1 MIYGIILTMPK
12 ENENNYNFIAY
23 AANPKIIGE
32 TLEPINNV
40 KSRIHNKTWSQLDIL
55 GNSINQE
62 IYEEIDGA
70 LDFIGDISVL
80 NYNVIFEIGYAIAK
94 RKNILLISN
103 RAINNSTKEQIKEIG
118 IFDTLGYGE
127 YSNTNEALEYINNTI
142 RKNNLKFDEKDINIE
157 TPIYLLDSNVKTN
170 KSIRIASRIKKSGI
184 FYRSFDPSETYR
196 MSPTDVINS
205 VARSIGVIVSWLPD
219 TYNDSFNHNVR
230 AAFIAGLAFG
240 MGKFISI
247 LQIDQCDIPI
257 DLRDMVKECPTD
269 AKIDEAVA
277 EMAGNI
283 VKKLQQNR
291 HNNKLEKKTLLEEI
305 DLGSSAAENEFRSL
319 PNYYFK
325 TDQYN
330 RVLRGEARIVCGRK
344 GSGKTALFAQNRNK
358 LRENK
363 KNIVIDLKPESYELI
378 KFKETITACMQEG
391 TYNHTLVAFWE
402 YVLLLE
408 ICYKILEKD
417 QSIYYRNPDIADLYQ
432 QLVNIYQNGEY
443 TAEGDFSERLAYIIN
458 LIIQQVQV
466 KFGDKKNVRLSSAE
480 VTEIIYRHNIGEI
493 KKILKQYLKYKDSVW
508 ILFDNID
515 KGWNTDGLCKE
526 DLIIVRTLL
535 DASRKIEQQL
545 SNNDIDCKTVI
556 FLRNDVYELL
566 IDYTP
571 DRGKEARVIID
582 WVDPTALAE
591 IIKRRLNYSISE
603 EECDFQTLWDTIC
616 VKLVK
621 GEDSFQYI
629 IDRTLMRPRA
639 LIDCIKNCIG
649 VAINRGHEKIQEND
663 ILDGVKQFS
672 YDIIQE
678 ISREIRDI
686 LPKVKDALFM
696 FIGQEDI
703 LDTKLLNDLY
713 NYEGID
719 EKDWDK
725 LTDFLLWYGVL
736 GIHDG
741 TSVKYIYNTN
751 YDLSVLKRYKKLAG
765 ESAYYQLYPTFVIDD
780 KFFES

>member
-1 MIYGIILTMPK
+1 MVND
-12 ENENNYNFIAY
+12 ENEKYNFIAY
-23 AANPKIIGE
+23 AASPKLIGE
-32 TLEPINNV
+32 TLEPINH
-40 KSRIHNKTWSQLDIL
+40 SRTKVPTKTWSQLDIL

-62 IYEEIDGA
+62 VYDGITNSI
-70 LDFIGDISVL
+70 DFIADISVL
-80 NYNVIFEIGYAIAK
+80 NYNVVFEIGYAIAK
-94 RKNILLISN
+94 HKNIILIKN
-103 RAINNSTKEQIKEIG
+103 KAINSETKERIKEIG

-127 YSNTNEALEYINNTI
+127 YSNTQEVIEYINNPN
-142 RKNNLKFDEKDINIE
+142 RKSNLKFDEQDINIE
-157 TPIYLLDSNVKTN
+157 TPIYLLETAIKTN
-170 KSIRIASRIKKSGI
+170 KSIRIASRIKKSKI

-196 MSPTDVINS
+196 MSPTDVINNI
-205 VARSIGVIVSWLPD
+205 ATSIGVVVSWLPAS
-219 TYNDSFNHNVR
+219 YEDSFNNNIR
-230 AAFIAGLAFG
+230 ASFIAGLALG
-240 MGKFISI
+240 MGKIISI
-247 LQIDQCDIPI
+247 LQIDQCDVPI
-257 DLRDMVKECPTD
+257 DLRDIVKECPSD
-269 AKIDEAVA
+269 LKIDEAIA
-277 EMAGNI
+277 DIASNI
-283 VKKLQQNR
+283 IEKLQQTR
-291 HNNKLEKKTLLEEI
+291 HHSKIEKKTLLEEI
-305 DLGSSAAENEFRSL
+305 DLGASAAENEFRSL

-344 GSGKTALFAQNRNK
+344 GSGKTALFAQIRNK

-363 KNIVIDLKPESYELI
+363 RNIVIDLKPESYELI

-417 QSIYYRNPDIADLYQ
+417 KTTYYRNPNITELYPK
-432 QLVNIYQNGEY
+432 LMNVYQNGEY

-458 LIIQQVQV
+458 LIVQQIRE

-480 VTEIIYRHNIGEI
+480 VTEIIYKHNIGEI
-493 KKILKQYLKYKDSVW
+493 KKLLKQYLKYKDSVW

-571 DRGKEARVIID
+571 DRGKEARVLID
-582 WVDPTALAE
+582 WVDSAALGE

-603 EECDFQTLWDTIC
+603 EECDFRTLWDTIC

-639 LIDCIKNCIG
+639 LIDCIKDCIG

-663 ILDGVKQFS
+663 ILDGLKQFS

-678 ISREIRDI
+678 ISREIRDV

-696 FIGQEDI
+696 FIGREEI
-703 LDTKLLNDLY
+703 LDTNLLNDLY
-713 NYEGID
+713 NYEGI
-719 EKDWDK
+719 EKDDWDK

-736 GIHDG
+736 GIYDG
-741 TSVKYIYNTN
+741 NSVKYIYNTN

-780 KFFES
+780 KFFEV

>member
-1 MIYGIILTMPK
+1 MVDEIKDG
-12 ENENNYNFIAY
+12 YNFIAY
-23 AANPKIIGE
+23 AAEPKIIGE
-32 TLEPINNV
+32 TLEPINNIASII
-40 KSRIHNKTWSQLDIL
+40 KTKTWSQLDIL
-55 GNSINQE
+55 GNSISQE
-62 IYEEIDGA
+62 VYDEIDKTIN
-70 LDFIGDISVL
+70 FIGDISVL
-80 NYNVIFEIGYAIAK
+80 NYNVVFEIGYAIAK

-103 RAINNSTKEQIKEIG
+103 KAINKDTKEKIKDIG

-127 YSNTNEALEYINNTI
+127 YSNTNDVIEYINNTT
-142 RKNNLKFDEKDINIE
+142 RRTNLKFDINDINTE
-157 TPIYLLDSNVKTN
+157 TPIYLLESNIKTN
-170 KSIRIASRIKKSGI
+170 KSIRIASRIKKAGI

-196 MSPTDVINS
+196 MSPTDVINNVS
-205 VARSIGVIVSWLPD
+205 SSIGVIVSWLPEL
-219 TYNDSFNHNVR
+219 YEDSFNHNIR
-230 AAFIAGLAFG
+230 ASFIAGLALG

-247 LQIDQCDIPI
+247 LQIDHCDVPL
-257 DLRDMVKECPTD
+257 DLRDIVKECPND
-269 AKIDEAVA
+269 EKINVAIA
-277 EMAGNI
+277 EMARNI
-283 VKKLQQNR
+283 IEKLQQTK
-291 HNNKLEKKTLLEEI
+291 HNKKIEKKSLLEEI
-305 DLGSSAAENEFRSL
+305 DLGASAAENEFRSL

-344 GSGKTALFAQNRNK
+344 GSGKTALFAQIRNK

-378 KFKETITACMQEG
+378 KFKETITSCMQEG

-417 QSIYYRNPDIADLYQ
+417 KSVYYRNPDIIELYPK
-432 QLVNIYQNGEY
+432 LMNIYQNGEY
-443 TAEGDFSERLAYIIN
+443 SAEGDFSERLSYIIN
-458 LIIQQVQV
+458 IIIQNIHT

-480 VTEIIYRHNIGEI
+480 VTEIIYKHNIGEI
-493 KKILKQYLKYKDSVW
+493 KKLLKQYLKYKDSVW

-515 KGWNTDGLCKE
+515 KGWNTDGLTKE

-545 SNNDIDCKTVI
+545 SNSDIDCKTVI

-571 DRGKEARVIID
+571 DRGKEARVLID
-582 WVDPTALAE
+582 WVDPTALGE
-591 IIKRRLNYSISE
+591 IIRRRLNYSVSE
-603 EECDFQTLWDTIC
+603 EECDFETLWDNIS
-616 VKLVK
+616 VNLVK
-621 GEDSFQYI
+621 GENSFQYI

-639 LIDCIKNCIG
+639 LIDCIKDCIG
-649 VAINRGHEKIQEND
+649 VAINRGHVKIEEKD
-663 ILDGVKQFS
+663 ILDGLKQFS

-678 ISREIRDI
+678 ISREIRDV

-696 FIGQEDI
+696 FIGKEEI
-703 LDTKLLNDLY
+703 LDTKLLHDLY
-713 NYEGID
+713 NYEGI
-719 EKDWDK
+719 EKEDWEK

-736 GIHDG
+736 GIYDG
-741 TSVKYIYNTN
+741 SSVKYIYNTN

-765 ESAYYQLYPTFVIDD
+765 DGAYYQLYPTFVIDD
-780 KFFES
+780 KFFEN